1 MALLSDAEIAAH
13 VATLDGWAR
22 TEGAIRKVFTWPDFP
37 AAVDFVRALVPPVE
51 AADHHPDIAIHY
63 RRVTLTFTTHSAG
76 GLTAK
81 DIDGARAADG
91 VAAGLRAARGDG
103 GAERDG

>member
-1 MALLSDAEIAAH
+1 MALLSDAEIEAGL
-13 VATLDGWAR
+13 ATLVGWTR
-22 TEGAIRKVFTWPDFP
+22 VGDAIEKVFTWPDFP
-37 AAVDFVRALVPPVE
+37 AAVDFVRALVAPVE

-81 DIDGARAADG
+81 DVDGARAAEG
-91 VAAGLRAARGDG
+91 VAAGCR
-103 GAERDG
+103 